1 MTWATRWGADTIMDL
16 STGKNIHETRE
27 WIIRNSPVP
36 IGTVP
41 IYQALEKVDG
51 VAEDLTWEIFKDTLI
66 EQAEQGVD
74 YFTIHAGVLLR
85 YVPLTANR
93 LTGIVSR
100 GGSIMAQWCLAHH
113 EENFLYTHFDEIC
126 EIMKAYDVSFSLG
139 DGLRPGCIQDA
150 NDEAQ
155 FSELKTLGELTH
167 RAWEH
172 DVQVMIEGPGHV
184 PMHMIKEN
192 MDLQL
197 EVCKAQA
204 QLDAAIRR
212 ANVDVKSAFM
222 QVDTDQAKLE
232 ARKAA
237 MDSSSL
243 VSQASKASYN
253 EGLKSM
259 VDVLLAQRNAFSAK
273 QDYLNAQYDYLLN
286 VLRLKAA
293 VGQLGEK
300 DLVELNS
307 WLTYQ

>member
-1 MTWATRWGADTIMDL
+1 MDFF
-16 STGKNIHETRE
+16 GPAKNLKIQ
-27 WIIRNSPVP
+27 
-36 IGTVP
+36 
-41 IYQALEKVDG
+41 QARLQQQYSEDQRRVEKAALYPQIDA
-51 VAEDLTWEIFKDTLI
+51 VASYGYTKQTPETLI
-66 EQAEQGVD
+66 STDGKFDQVGVEMNWNL
-74 YFTIHAGVLLR
+74 F
-85 YVPLTANR
+85 N
-93 LTGIVSR
+93 
-100 GGSIMAQWCLAHH
+100 GGRTRTSIK
-113 EENFLYTHFDEIC
+113 
-126 EIMKAYDVSFSLG
+126 KATV
-139 DGLRPGCIQDA
+139 
-150 NDEAQ
+150 EA
-155 FSELKTLGELTH
+155 S
-167 RAWEH
+167 
-172 DVQVMIEGPGHV
+172 
-184 PMHMIKEN
+184 
-192 MDLQL
+192 
-197 EVCKAQA
+197 KAQA

>member
-1 MTWATRWGADTIMDL
+1 VAEAYFNVLRQ
-16 STGKNIHETRE
+16 
-27 WIIRNSPVP
+27 
-36 IGTVP
+36 
-41 IYQALEKVDG
+41 QALSVAYLQEEKALLEQLNMMNAKLKEG
-51 VAEDLTWEIFKDTLI
+51 LVARSDVSEANAQYQNARANRISTNVQLLLAQEQLSEYIGSYQDKLAVLRSDFSFQKPYPAELNDWLSLAQQKNLKIQQARLQQKYSEDQRRVEKAALYPQIDAVASYGYTKQTPETLI
-66 EQAEQGVD
+66 STDGKFDQVGVEMNWNL
-74 YFTIHAGVLLR
+74 F
-85 YVPLTANR
+85 N
-93 LTGIVSR
+93 
-100 GGSIMAQWCLAHH
+100 GGRTRTSIK
-113 EENFLYTHFDEIC
+113 
-126 EIMKAYDVSFSLG
+126 KATV
-139 DGLRPGCIQDA
+139 
-150 NDEAQ
+150 EA
-155 FSELKTLGELTH
+155 S
-167 RAWEH
+167 
-172 DVQVMIEGPGHV
+172 
-184 PMHMIKEN
+184 
-192 MDLQL
+192 
-197 EVCKAQA
+197 KAQA

>member
-1 MTWATRWGADTIMDL
+1 MNWNLFNGGRTRTSIKKAT
-16 STGKNIHETRE
+16 
-27 WIIRNSPVP
+27 V
-36 IGTVP
+36 
-41 IYQALEKVDG
+41 
-51 VAEDLTWEIFKDTLI
+51 
-66 EQAEQGVD
+66 
-74 YFTIHAGVLLR
+74 
-85 YVPLTANR
+85 
-93 LTGIVSR
+93 
-100 GGSIMAQWCLAHH
+100 
-113 EENFLYTHFDEIC
+113 
-126 EIMKAYDVSFSLG
+126 
-139 DGLRPGCIQDA
+139 
-150 NDEAQ
+150 EA
-155 FSELKTLGELTH
+155 S
-167 RAWEH
+167 
-172 DVQVMIEGPGHV
+172 
-184 PMHMIKEN
+184 
-192 MDLQL
+192 
-197 EVCKAQA
+197 KAQA